1 MNHLNSHIPVY
12 PSFII
17 NMSDSLTTGDF
28 SRVVL
33 EKLLRITL
41 SLVKGMSVVIFL
53 RVRVMLNVCPTR
65 HQTYANLHFCHAI
78 YLQYR
83 SLSLQ
88 KQIKVEP
95 LPY

>member
-1 MNHLNSHIPVY
+1 M
-12 PSFII
+12 
-17 NMSDSLTTGDF
+17 NMSDSLTSDDF
-28 SRVVL
+28 SRVAL

-41 SLVKGMSVVIFL
+41 SLVMGMSFVIFF
-53 RVRVMLNVCPTR
+53 RVRVILNVCPTR
-65 HQTYANLHFCHAI
+65 HQSYANLHFCHAI

-83 SLSLQ
+83 SLSLH